1 MKNKIEVID
10 FLRGYSILS
19 IVLYHF
25 FQGIQLSPLLSK
37 AINFGGTGI
46 HVFFFAS
53 GFGLFLSHLQKP
65 IRYTDFL
72 KNRFTKIYIPYIIVV
87 TLSALI
93 SLFIPIYE
101 NNWNNYFSHVFFYKM
116 FDDHLIVTYGYQLW
130 FISSIVQFYLLFP
143 LIVKL
148 REWIPGKAF
157 LLVGLLI
164 TYAWATI
171 FLLLHKEEY
180 RNWNSF
186 FLMFIWEF
194 MLGMYCAEMYLKTG
208 YKFWDIRK
216 PYLIW
221 ITIVGLVI
229 YSLMAIT
236 GGRFGKSFNDVP
248 ALFGYA
254 SLCIFIYSLKIKWF
268 NRFIFFTARLSFPIF
283 LLHFL
288 ILNLLLAACKSL
300 GITWSWVMLFPVLA
314 LCYLAALPLEKF
326 SNYVI
331 FALLARQKPT
341 SDTSEVKSVQT
352 STSKN

>member
-1 MKNKIEVID
+1 MKDKIEVID
-10 FLRGYSILS
+10 FLKGYSILS

-46 HVFFFAS
+46 HIFFFTS
-53 GFGLFLSHLQKP
+53 GFGLFYSHLKKP
-65 IRYTDFL
+65 LRYLGFL
-72 KNRFTKIYIPYIIVV
+72 KIRFIKIYIPYIFVV

-93 SLFIPIYE
+93 SLFFPIYE

-116 FDDHLIVTYGYQLW
+116 FDNYLIGTYGYQLW

-164 TYAWATI
+164 TYVWATI

-194 MLGMYCAEMYLKTG
+194 MLGMYCAQMYLKTG

-221 ITIVGLVI
+221 IAIGGLGI
-229 YSLMAIT
+229 YSLMAIM
-236 GGRFGKSFNDVP
+236 GGRFGKSYNDVP

-254 SLCIFIYSLKIKWF
+254 SLCIFIYSLKLKWF
-268 NRFIFFTARLSFPIF
+268 NRFILFTARLSFSIY

-288 ILNLLLAACKSL
+288 ILNLALAACRSM
-300 GITWSWVMLFPVLA
+300 GIAWSWVMLFPVLA

-326 SNYVI
+326 SNNVT
-331 FALLARQKPT
+331 FALLARKK
-341 SDTSEVKSVQT
+341 SISKTSEVQPVKT
-352 STSKN
+352 LP